1 MKSKEIY
8 TIKINDISKS
18 QETVLECCNKI
29 VYQFKKNPQTELSLN
44 FLNCSFIYPDYSV
57 LILSTLK
64 HLESKG
70 YLITGKVIYSE
81 SAIIQ
86 YLSRINFFKYLK
98 IKIPERYKRL
108 DSNAFVE
115 IQNYNEDNQLKVL
128 NSIMTVIKKNSL
140 INDNVFASLD
150 YCLNEI
156 LDNVLN
162 HSKRNEGWVV
172 AQYFEKLN
180 SIRLI
185 VCDTGVGIYNSLK
198 RKYKY
203 SEVQA
208 IQNCIVEGISNGD
221 GQGHGLYAT
230 SSFVRL
236 NKGWLSL
243 ISGNKKLDVSEK
255 KNLITNIPYWQGTC
269 VYLRVN
275 TNIDV
280 DYKQFTSTNYDY
292 KKQLFED
299 LFE

>member
-8 TIKINDISKS
+8 TIKIDNISKS
-18 QETVLECCNKI
+18 QKTVLECCNEI
-29 VYQFKKNPQTELSLN
+29 IYQFEKHPQTEIILD
-44 FLNCSFIYPDYSV
+44 FLNCNFIYPDYAI

-64 HLESKG
+64 YLETKG
-70 YLITGKVIYSE
+70 FLITGKVIYKE
-81 SAIIQ
+81 SKIIT
-86 YLSRINFFKYLK
+86 YLSRMNFFKYLK
-98 IKIPERYKRL
+98 IKIPEKFRRL
-108 DSNAFVE
+108 GSNTFVE
-115 IQNYNEDNQLKVL
+115 IQNYNENNQLDVL
-128 NSIMTVIKKNSL
+128 KSIMTVIKKCSL

-162 HSKRNEGWVV
+162 HSERNEGWVV
-172 AQYFEKLN
+172 AQYFGKLN

-185 VCDTGVGIYNSLK
+185 VCDTGIGIYHSLK
-198 RKYKY
+198 RKYDY
-203 SEVQA
+203 SETQA
-208 IQNCIVEGISNGD
+208 IQNCILEGVSNGD

-230 SSFVRL
+230 SSFVKL

-243 ISGNKKLDVSEK
+243 ISGNKQLDVSEN
-255 KNLITNIPYWQGTC
+255 KNIIMDIPYWQGTC

-280 DYKQFTSTNYDY
+280 DYKQFTSSNYDY